1 MSETVLKGG
10 ISYTEGEIEYIW
22 HTEEGACEKCQA
34 LNGLKFKNT
43 DEIPDKP
50 HPNCRCWIEA
60 VDGNN
65 SGNESSTS
73 NPNPNELPEDDELC
87 DCWDKI
93 QEIMD
98 EIEELDGDIKSN
110 IEEVVAIQDEL
121 NIEIGNIEALINKIL
136 SLNSNYNFKTLKY
149 LKITGN
155 IAIIATLVTKGL
167 NAYKVFNDYKENMI
181 NKIGRH
187 NDKYWHTKANCDVS
201 KQGIIDAGYATL
213 LSVAKEI
220 YDYYRKTQKLHMD
233 SKSVIKDCQQDLYVD
248 WEGIKQGLKGGVCEI
263 KAIEMEEKFRYNKK

>member
-22 HTEEGACEKCQA
+22 HTEEGACEDCLA
-34 LNGLKFKNT
+34 LNGLTCKNI

-50 HPNCRCWIEA
+50 HPNCRCWVEVI
-60 VDGNN
+60 DGNG
-65 SGNESSTS
+65 SGNESGAG
-73 NPNPNELPEDDELC
+73 NPNPNEPPEDDDPC

-98 EIEELDGDIKSN
+98 DIEELDGDIKSN
-110 IEEVVAIQDEL
+110 IEEAIAMQNEL

-155 IAIIATLVTKGL
+155 IAIIATLIEKGL
-167 NAYKVFNDYKENMI
+167 NAYKTFTDYKKNME
-181 NKIGRH
+181 NKIGGH

-201 KQGIIDAGYATL
+201 KQGIVDAGYATL
-213 LSVAKEI
+213 LSIAKEI

-233 SKSVIKDCQQDLYVD
+233 SKSVIEDCKQDLYVD
-248 WEGIKQGLKGGVCEI
+248 WEGIKQGLKGGVCEVR
-263 KAIEMEEKFRYNKK
+263 AIEMEEKFRYNKK